1 MRIDK
6 RFLFKVADYMLPKPT
21 PKKDEKSFDD
31 DRVESFN
38 ELDFITGGFK
48 CC

>member
-21 PKKDEKSFDD
+21 PKHGESFDD